1 MITIPPLDTCFRNL
15 ESGQFKEELVSVI
28 DKGIEKPRS
37 PLVKMFLV
45 CLPQL
50 LGLKA
55 VIH

>member
-1 MITIPPLDTCFRNL
+1 MITNPPLDTCFRNL
-15 ESGQFKEELVSVI
+15 ESGQFKEVLVSVI

-37 PLVKMFLV
+37 PLVKMLLA
-45 CLPQL
+45 CLPRL